1 MTVDIEHF
9 IDKGYVKLGN
19 CFTPEAAHEYSRY
32 IWDRLGYDPNDPST
46 WSRPSIHMASHEDID
61 VKTFAPKAWEAA
73 CELIG
78 GEDRLAADKPG
89 ERAFPWTDGFIVNL
103 TNGADEPW
111 RPASP
116 ATPGWHVDGS
126 WFRHYLDSPEQGL
139 LTIVLWSEVVHQG
152 GATFI
157 ATDSIAPVARF
168 LADHP
173 EGVLPGRDHF
183 PYEEL
188 TAQCTQFAEATGAV
202 GDVYLIHPLV
212 LHTMSP
218 NVLRRPRFI
227 TNSTLRLAEPMRFNR
242 PDPAD
247 HSPVERAIRR
257 ALGVGRLDFKAGG
270 PRERVV
276 SDLSTEH
283 ERTKLEEHERMIA
296 AGWTARG

>member
-9 IDKGYVKLGN
+9 IDKGFVKLRH

-32 IWDRLGYDPNDPST
+32 IWHRLGYDPNDRST

-61 VKTFAPKAWEAA
+61 VKTFAPKAWQAA

-78 GEDRLAADKPG
+78 GEDRMAVDKPG

-103 TNGADEPW
+103 TNGADDPW

-116 ATPGWHVDGS
+116 ESPGWHVDGS

-139 LTIVLWSEVVHQG
+139 LAIVLWSEVVHHG

-168 LADHP
+168 LAGHA
-173 EGVLPGRDHF
+173 EGILPGRDHF
-183 PYEEL
+183 PYGEL
-188 TAQCTQFAEATGAV
+188 TAQCSQFAEATGEV

-242 PDPAD
+242 ADPAD
-247 HSPVERAIRR
+247 HSPVERAILR
-257 ALGVGRLDFKAGG
+257 ALGVDRLDFTAAG

-276 SDLSTEH
+276 SELSVEH
-283 ERTKLEEHERMIA
+283 ERTKVEEHERMVA
-296 AGWTARG
+296 AGWTARA